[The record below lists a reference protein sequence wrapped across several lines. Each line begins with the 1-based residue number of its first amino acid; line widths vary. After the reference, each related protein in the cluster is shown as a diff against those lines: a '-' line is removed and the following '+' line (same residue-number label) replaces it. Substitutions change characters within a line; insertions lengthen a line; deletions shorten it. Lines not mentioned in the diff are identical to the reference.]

1 MPRNALLIDLDQSD
15 LAWASGQN
23 RYACLIVRAIQRKLP
38 EAIRVTADAKHITFT
53 IPEDGED
60 GIRYVCDTE
69 RPIVDNIIEPFD
81 NGKITKLADI
91 PEDYRTFSI
100 VAREAIPVQ
109 HRGSPVRRAAARR
122 RSARPRTQSHRV
134 RTYNR
139 FLDTVAEAATEE
151 EGSE

>member
-15 LAWASGQN
+15 LAWATGQN

-81 NGKITKLADI
+81 RGKITKLTDI
-91 PEDYRTFSI
+91 PEDYRSFSI

-109 HRGSPVRRAAARR
+109 HAKPAHRAASRNSARR
-122 RSARPRTQSHRV
+122 FARTRTQSHQV

-139 FLDTVAEAATEE
+139 FLDAVAE

>member
-1 MPRNALLIDLDQSD
+1 MPRNALLIDFDQSD
-15 LAWASGQN
+15 VAWASGQN

-81 NGKITKLADI
+81 KGKITKLTDI
-91 PEDYRTFSI
+91 PEDYRSFSI

-109 HRGSPVRRAAARR
+109 HKASPAHRAAARESARR
-122 RSARPRTQSHRV
+122 RSARPRTQSQLV

-139 FLDTVAEAATEE
+139 FLDAVAE